1 MKKLLILLLVINFQ
15 ISFGQ
20 NTTVIEVDKPN
31 IPTYLDE
38 LFESLGDNLEENIK
52 TLEISLNDAQSDYE
66 KYRIGRNL
74 GYYYAEAKQQTK
86 NIEMWNDLNKQGI
99 FLPFSTTNRT
109 YPAYLS
115 EYTENKDFLSFI
127 ENNTKLKE
135 EAAKNSKTE
144 YFVSL
149 PTDYD
154 GSKKYPL
161 IIILHGGIG
170 DFYSTFTNWQ
180 SSELNKNYIAV
191 YPQGRV
197 IQGSF
202 TRSYGPMGITDIKG
216 IHEQVIQKY
225 SVNTEQVIL
234 AGQSAGGHLSI
245 QLAYGDIEVKGLL
258 LAYPV
263 KPRDFDLEKA
273 KAFKEKGI
281 RITMVYGAKDQT
293 FFAGQSEFVKLIE
306 NAQVENNTFLYP
318 ELGHAFPDD
327 FSEQI
332 DKALIYLI
340 K

>member
-1 MKKLLILLLVINFQ
+1 MKKNLLILFIISAQ
-15 ISFGQ
+15 IALGQ

-31 IPTYLDE
+31 IPSYLNE
-38 LFESLGDNLEENIK
+38 LIVSLGDNSDENIK
-52 TLEISLNDAQSDYE
+52 ILKQGLKNAKSDYE

-115 EYTENKDFLSFI
+115 EYTENKDFLTFI

-135 EAAKNSKTE
+135 EAVKNSKAE

-149 PTDYD
+149 PKDYD
-154 GSKKYPL
+154 ASKSYPL
-161 IIILHGGIG
+161 IIILHGGFG
-170 DFYSTFTNWQ
+170 DFYSTFTNWK
-180 SSELNKNYIAV
+180 SSELSKNYIAV
-191 YPQGRV
+191 YPQGSL

-202 TRSYGPMGITDIKG
+202 TRRYGPMGTFDIKD
-216 IHEQVIQKY
+216 IYDQVVQKY
-225 SVNTEQVIL
+225 SVNTKEVIL

-245 QLAYGDIEVKGLL
+245 HLAYEKIAAKGLL
-258 LAYPV
+258 LAFPV
-263 KPRDFDLEKA
+263 KPRDYDLEKA
-273 KAFKEKGI
+273 KGFKDKGLS
-281 RITMVYGAKDQT
+281 ITMIYGAKDKT
-293 FFAGQSEFVKLIE
+293 FFKGQSEFANLIE
-306 NAQVENNTFLYP
+306 KAKVRNQSILYP
-318 ELGHAFPDD
+318 DLGHAFPDD

-332 DKALIYLI
+332 DKALVYLL